1 MNNALLEH
9 VLSVIKKYREQN
21 GLTVILRSEAALDYD
36 KSLDVTEP
44 LLAEVNKQNIEF
56 KPVTHDEKPQAAP
69 AAGSDKKV
77 NEAPA
82 APAAP
87 SANSNA
93 GEQKAPAESGAAA
106 K

>member
-1 MNNALLEH
+1 M
-9 VLSVIKKYREQN
+9 IKKYREQN

-36 KSLDVTEP
+36 KSLDVTDQ

-69 AAGSDKKV
+69 ATGSDKKV

-87 SANSNA
+87 AADSNA
-93 GEQKAPAESGAAA
+93 GAQKAPAESGPAA